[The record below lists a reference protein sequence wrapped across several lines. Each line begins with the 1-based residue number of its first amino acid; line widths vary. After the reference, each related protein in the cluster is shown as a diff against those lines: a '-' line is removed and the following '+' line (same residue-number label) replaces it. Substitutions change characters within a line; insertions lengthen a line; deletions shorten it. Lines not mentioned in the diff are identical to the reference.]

1 MHTTKRKSQMIALGR
16 TVLFEVLFH
25 GFRALDVFRSFL
37 FPIRIP
43 ADSVIRKRPSGSRI
57 IAEWN

>member
-1 MHTTKRKSQMIALGR
+1 MIALGR